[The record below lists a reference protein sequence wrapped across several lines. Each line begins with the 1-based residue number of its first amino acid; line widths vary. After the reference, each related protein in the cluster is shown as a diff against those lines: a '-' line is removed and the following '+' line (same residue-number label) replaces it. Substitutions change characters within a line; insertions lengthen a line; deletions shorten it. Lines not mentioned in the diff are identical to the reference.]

1 MRVRKLGTWLAI
13 LAIALQGAWP
23 LLAAATP
30 RAVALV
36 PLCTVDGV
44 THYLEVPTGKTPL
57 QGGASHGDHCSL
69 CFVGDRLG
77 LPAHFKPFAV
87 VSVRAVALAQ
97 RPAAIFPK
105 PVRRFQSARAP
116 PASLVVTSNDHNLGR
131 QSETD
136 LSMGR
141 FGAGAPDSS
150 RFVRLGLLH
159 GRYAVE
165 HAGRHHNA
173 GHAA

>member
-44 THYLEVPTGKTPL
+44 THYIEVPTGKTPVG
-57 QGGASHGDHCSL
+57 QPAHGDHCSL

-77 LPAHFKPFAV
+77 LPAQFKPFAV
-87 VSVRAVALAQ
+87 VSVRAEALAQ
-97 RPAAIFPK
+97 RLAGVFPK
-105 PVRRFQSARAP
+105 PVRKFQSARAP
-116 PASLVVTSNDHNLGR
+116 PDSLVVTSNDHNLGR

-141 FGAGAPDSS
+141 FGAGAADSS

-165 HAGRHHNA
+165 HAGRNDNDR
-173 GHAA
+173 HAA